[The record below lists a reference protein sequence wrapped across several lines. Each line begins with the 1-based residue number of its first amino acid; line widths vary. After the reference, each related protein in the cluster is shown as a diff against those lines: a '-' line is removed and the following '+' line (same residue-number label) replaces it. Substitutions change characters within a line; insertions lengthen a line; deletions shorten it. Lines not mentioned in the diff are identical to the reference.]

1 MVTCL
6 IWFDNCLQKDVKG
19 NNIKTIID
27 VKHFKTFTKRWD
39 NYDQVYNKVFS
50 LVVWGSS
57 EKKTAHKTSKG
68 EFFVES

>member
-27 VKHFKTFTKRWD
+27 IKHVKTFTKRWD

-50 LVVWGSS
+50 LFVWGSS
-57 EKKTAHKTSKG
+57 EKKTAHKKSKG